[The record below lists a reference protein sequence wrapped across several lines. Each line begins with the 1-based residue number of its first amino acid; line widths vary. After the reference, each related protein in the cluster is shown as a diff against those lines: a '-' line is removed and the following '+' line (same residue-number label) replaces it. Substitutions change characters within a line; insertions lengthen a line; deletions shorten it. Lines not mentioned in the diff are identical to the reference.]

1 MVEVYQIR
9 PRPQT
14 AQELA
19 KKDKQLEIT
28 KLIRPKIASNSPE
41 VIKADRTKEVPEIV
55 RPNAVQEVSTPK
67 EINKLPEVS
76 QAAKQSDVGEDYL
89 DKLLAE
95 AKTNRQISNPVIGR
109 EIKRNLNNYSEKIAS
124 CPINEIAKDLKNDRR
139 HQKMVEGSNWG
150 DVDSGVIASDE
161 YWGFLASYE

>member
-1 MVEVYQIR
+1 MVEVYQVR

-28 KLIRPKIASNSPE
+28 ELIRPKIASKSPE
-41 VIKADRTKEVPEIV
+41 VIKADRTKEAPEIV
-55 RPNAVQEVSTPK
+55 RPNAVQEVSASK
-67 EINKLPEVS
+67 EINKLPEAFQVT
-76 QAAKQSDVGEDYL
+76 EEINPRNDYL
-89 DKLLAE
+89 EKFLE
-95 AKTNRQISNPVIGR
+95 KSRNNQQITNPRISGGIDSNSKDFSG
-109 EIKRNLNNYSEKIAS
+109 KIAS
-124 CPINEIAKDLKNDRR
+124 FPINEIAKDLKNDKR

-150 DVDSGVIASDE
+150 DVESGVIAKDE